1 MVVLKRLMV
10 RGRNEC
16 VAAQLVKHGEQ
27 KKMHVIQKVS
37 VLQRAKV
44 RYIIG
49 HRTNGPSATVRESRT
64 DFKIDNRISY

>member
-16 VAAQLVKHGEQ
+16 VAVQLEKHGEQ
-27 KKMHVIQKVS
+27 KKIHVIQKVS

-44 RYIIG
+44 RYIIEDG
-49 HRTNGPSATVRESRT
+49 QVPVRESLVDCT
-64 DFKIDNRISY
+64 INNKINY

>member
-16 VAAQLVKHGEQ
+16 VAVQLEKHGEQ
-27 KKMHVIQKVS
+27 KKIHVIQKVS

-44 RYIIG
+44 RYIIEDG
-49 HRTNGPSATVRESRT
+49 QVLVRESQI
-64 DFKIDNRISY
+64 DYKIDNIINH

>member
-16 VAAQLVKHGEQ
+16 VAVQLEKHGEQ
-27 KKMHVIQKVS
+27 KKIHVIQKVS

-44 RYIIG
+44 RYIIEDG
-49 HRTNGPSATVRESRT
+49 QVPVGESLT
-64 DFKIDNRISY
+64 YDKINH

>member
-16 VAAQLVKHGEQ
+16 VAVQLEKHGEQ
-27 KKMHVIQKVS
+27 KKIHVIQKVS

-44 RYIIG
+44 RYIIEDG
-49 HRTNGPSATVRESRT
+49 HSFVLVRESLA
-64 DFKIDNRISY
+64 DYELNNKIKY

>member
-1 MVVLKRLMV
+1 MV

-16 VAAQLVKHGEQ
+16 VAVQLEKHGEQ
-27 KKMHVIQKVS
+27 KKIHVIQKVS

-49 HRTNGPSATVRESRT
+49 HRTVGDGA
-64 DFKIDNRISY
+64 